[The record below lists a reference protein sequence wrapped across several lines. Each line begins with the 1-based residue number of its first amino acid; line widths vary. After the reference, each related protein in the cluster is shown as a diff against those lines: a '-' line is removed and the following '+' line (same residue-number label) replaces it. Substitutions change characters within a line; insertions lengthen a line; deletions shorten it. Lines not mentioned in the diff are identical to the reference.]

1 MKYITESFID
11 FTPWHLYSCFRGDAA
26 CLGNGFRGG
35 FPRRQ
40 KMEMKIKSR
49 PATSSNLNL
58 PSGLSTKQRI
68 FSICSIFYWWWLS
81 VKHPVGPRGNIVS
94 NTVWWSWSFVEFP
107 FAFIF
112 QCSPIFKLTNWNCV
126 HQQMSMN
133 SLEYLQLQQ
142 KDGGNFQYFWFWH
155 STFKGSANFRQNQR
169 LDFLTSFA
177 SWWIAVD
184 WSICFL
190 FLFWK
195 DERFILLLSNKT
207 TIWLRRSHVSCVGM
221 RL

>member
-1 MKYITESFID
+1 
-11 FTPWHLYSCFRGDAA
+11 
-26 CLGNGFRGG
+26 
-35 FPRRQ
+35 
-40 KMEMKIKSR
+40 MEMKIKSR

-68 FSICSIFYWWWLS
+68 FYICSNFFDDDCQS
-81 VKHPVGPRGNIVS
+81 NTQSGNIVS

-142 KDGGNFQYFWFWH
+142 KDGGNFQYFWFGH

-195 DERFILLLSNKT
+195 DERFILVISNKT
-207 TIWLRRSHVSCVGM
+207 TIWLRPSHVSCVGM